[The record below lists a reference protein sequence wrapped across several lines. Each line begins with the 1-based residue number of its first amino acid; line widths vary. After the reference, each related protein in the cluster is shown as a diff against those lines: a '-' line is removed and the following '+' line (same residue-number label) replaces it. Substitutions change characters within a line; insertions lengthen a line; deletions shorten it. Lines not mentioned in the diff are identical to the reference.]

1 MELSNTNTTRDKY
14 VAIERNCLKKI
25 RDRFSK
31 ELAMFKHR
39 ISEWIVF
46 SADAHCSF
54 VDTSM
59 LIERKEETANFP
71 LRDFEEPEGARADIQ
86 IEWQN
91 TNEKHVDQRAKAEQR
106 RRRRRRRQ
114 QRKEMRLLIEMSNPQ
129 HCLRTVASKRF
140 TCIKVPGRRILPA

>member
-1 MELSNTNTTRDKY
+1 
-14 VAIERNCLKKI
+14 
-25 RDRFSK
+25 
-31 ELAMFKHR
+31 
-39 ISEWIVF
+39 
-46 SADAHCSF
+46 
-54 VDTSM
+54 M

-106 RRRRRRRQ
+106 RRRQ
-114 QRKEMRLLIEMSNPQ
+114 QRKELRLLIEMSNPQ

-140 TCIKVPGRRILPA
+140 TCIKVPLRRILPA